1 MKKNIIIING
11 SGGVGKD
18 TFVNICSKFR
28 KVLNI
33 STIDKAKEAARILVD
48 WNGEKDEKYRK
59 LLVDLK
65 KLSIDYN
72 DSPTKYISKKAEE
85 FMDSDN
91 EIMFIHIREAE
102 EINKAKRLLG
112 AKTLLITNPH
122 VKIITSNDSD
132 KKVNQYEYDYY
143 IDNDGT
149 IEDLSNKAL
158 EFIQNL

>member
-1 MKKNIIIING
+1 MK
-11 SGGVGKD
+11 SWVVGLI
-18 TFVNICSKFR
+18 V
-28 KVLNI
+28 V
-33 STIDKAKEAARILVD
+33 
-48 WNGEKDEKYRK
+48 
-59 LLVDLK
+59 
-65 KLSIDYN
+65 
-72 DSPTKYISKKAEE
+72 
-85 FMDSDN
+85 N

>member
-18 TFVNICSKFR
+18 TFVNVCSNFR

-48 WNGEKDEKYRK
+48 WNGDKDEKYRK

-65 KLSIDYN
+65 RLSIDYN
-72 DSPTKYISKKAEE
+72 DSPTKYICKKAEE
-85 FMDSDN
+85 FMNSDN

>member
-59 LLVDLK
+59 L
-65 KLSIDYN
+65 
-72 DSPTKYISKKAEE
+72 
-85 FMDSDN
+85 
-91 EIMFIHIREAE
+91 
-102 EINKAKRLLG
+102 
-112 AKTLLITNPH
+112 
-122 VKIITSNDSD
+122 
-132 KKVNQYEYDYY
+132 
-143 IDNDGT
+143 
-149 IEDLSNKAL
+149 
-158 EFIQNL
+158 

>member
-18 TFVNICSKFR
+18 TFVNVCSNFR

-48 WNGEKDEKYRK
+48 WNGDKDEKYRK

-65 KLSIDYN
+65 RLSIDYN
-72 DSPTKYISKKAEE
+72 DSPTKYIGKKAEE
-85 FMDSDN
+85 FMNSDN